1 MSNPNSPY
9 GSAGEPQGNP
19 QYPNYPGYEDTRST
33 EQGTTQAY
41 GNPDYS
47 AYDETQAYPGTPQP
61 MNETQPMPTYGDA
74 YNAQPMPPSQPMGET
89 QPMPPTNA
97 TQPMPTYGEPYGGAP
112 QYNAQPRTT
121 EYDGAAQ
128 AQPTQAFDYGQMQG
142 AAYGSATPQGSG
154 APQASYGNAAPQGNA
169 GGYGYEQDS
178 YNANGYDP
186 NAANGNG
193 YAPANTYGGNGQ
205 MPPQI
210 PPDGNAP
217 FNGQQP
223 PKNNKTPI
231 IIVSVIAALLLIA
244 CIVFAVIALNKN
256 DDNKGDNES
265 PSATHSQTSS
275 PKSTDDPTDDPFGDL
290 DDPDDDPTDDPSD
303 DPFGTG
309 GGLDN
314 ADIDQ
319 ALRDGKTLEQAFSN
333 PEVKKAIEQ
342 AIEGSSGDTEG
353 MTMDV
358 SAKGNTLI
366 YKVRFT
372 DSEYDAYESLYSSM
386 MDGILCSPMSE
397 FVKQLEDEYS
407 LKDAKVEFILE
418 TSKGKTIMDKTYD
431 SQSQCEIT
439 SDDYDSLLN
448 D

>member
-33 EQGTTQAY
+33 EQGATQAY

-61 MNETQPMPTYGDA
+61 MNETQPMPTHGDA
-74 YNAQPMPPSQPMGET
+74 YNAQPMQPS

-97 TQPMPTYGEPYGGAP
+97 TQPMPPYGEPYGGAP

-154 APQASYGNAAPQGNA
+154 APQASYGNAAPQGNG

-231 IIVSVIAALLLIA
+231 IIVSVVAALLLIA

-256 DDNKGDNES
+256 DDNKGGNES

-431 SQSQCEIT
+431 SQSQCDV
-439 SDDYDSLLN
+439 SMDDYDSLLN